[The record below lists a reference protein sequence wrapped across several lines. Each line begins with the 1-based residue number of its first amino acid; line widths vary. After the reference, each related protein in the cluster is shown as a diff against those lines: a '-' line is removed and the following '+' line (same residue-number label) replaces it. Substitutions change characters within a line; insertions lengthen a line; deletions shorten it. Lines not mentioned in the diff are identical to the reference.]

1 MEKFFFIISPLISI
15 TFTQIILDGKKVGY
29 KPDMGP
35 IGNRIAGIIFL
46 MMFIA
51 YIYYFLYNIH
61 NKEICFIKKN
71 YLIIFYILWILS
83 IVTTIITYF
92 LKNSGY
98 YILIF
103 LIPCLIIQFIILRNL
118 NDISNSN
125 KIKGSDI
132 TK

>member
-1 MEKFFFIISPLISI
+1 MDKLFFIISTSLSI
-15 TFTQIILDGKKVGY
+15 TSTQIILDGQKVGY

-35 IGNRIAGIIFL
+35 IGNRVTGVIGLLFFIF
-46 MMFIA
+46 
-51 YIYYFLYNIH
+51 YVYYFLYIIH
-61 NKEICFIKKN
+61 RKEITCIKK
-71 YLIIFYILWILS
+71 YLLILFYILWTLS

-92 LKNSGY
+92 VGITGY
-98 YILIF
+98 YIFIL